1 MALLFQY
8 LRVFEPGSRY
18 RLFCKVMIVISAGW
32 GAAFIMLRWVPCFPV
47 SNYWEV
53 SVKNRHCWG
62 FGSQYVTL

>member
-18 RLFCKVMIVISAGW
+18 RLFCKVMIVISSGW